1 MGEKINV
8 NKRYKGIEKN
18 LNDSNETIIKD
29 LEFIITGAGKELSE
43 QAKYDIIHK
52 IAWEWTEGQTT
63 ATKYYGCRY
72 WSQKAFEEKF
82 EKVEG
87 DEETWKYSKKN
98 VAGLRHEHV
107 VPKKLFM
114 EYIWRLVK
122 DEKKVDRE
130 DLLKLMDNNLLACVV
145 TKEEDSTLIKDKLP
159 TQIDNNGV
167 FIEEFEEITNPWI
180 RYVIAYAKDEMSK
193 IYEIEWLEN
202 KKAKIIGVVIPR
214 QK

>member
-1 MGEKINV
+1 
-8 NKRYKGIEKN
+8 
-18 LNDSNETIIKD
+18 
-29 LEFIITGAGKELSE
+29 
-43 QAKYDIIHK
+43 
-52 IAWEWTEGQTT
+52 
-63 ATKYYGCRY
+63 
-72 WSQKAFEEKF
+72 
-82 EKVEG
+82 
-87 DEETWKYSKKN
+87 
-98 VAGLRHEHV
+98 
-107 VPKKLFM
+107 
-114 EYIWRLVK
+114 
-122 DEKKVDRE
+122 
-130 DLLKLMDNNLLACVV
+130 MDNNLLACVV